1 MAWSPQTCRKGT
13 ESEMPSATHL
23 MITIQC
29 MTRRISQ
36 WSTLAVMQVKPFF
49 TRVLQFWRQIEIHCL
64 STWTLYKSAWIIYY
78 IRMHS
83 HRGKTI
89 RRKFSEYFEY
99 WHAHLLWQL
108 ENTILFKL
116 GCTKAIIYL
125 AEDGSDYSCGNG
137 TVCSKVCD
145 SVVSVPCIGRCN
157 RSKQLDIEDISRYY
171 LLLFLLIVRLVL
183 ERIWECSRPGGWR

>member
-1 MAWSPQTCRKGT
+1 MLTSNRNTL
-13 ESEMPSATHL
+13 SLHL
-23 MITIQC
+23 NFVWEC
-29 MTRRISQ
+29 
-36 WSTLAVMQVKPFF
+36 WKHL
-49 TRVLQFWRQIEIHCL
+49 L
-64 STWTLYKSAWIIYY
+64 
-78 IRMHS
+78 RMHS
-83 HRGKTI
+83 HQEKTI
-89 RRKFSEYFEY
+89 RRNFSEYFEY

-157 RSKQLDIEDISRYY
+157 RSKQLDIEDWLSDWCLKEYENVQDLEDGDKEKVNILAMNEVCCFHPKVYKEYFSAFSICG
-171 LLLFLLIVRLVL
+171 FL
-183 ERIWECSRPGGWR
+183 WQSQNKDKCK